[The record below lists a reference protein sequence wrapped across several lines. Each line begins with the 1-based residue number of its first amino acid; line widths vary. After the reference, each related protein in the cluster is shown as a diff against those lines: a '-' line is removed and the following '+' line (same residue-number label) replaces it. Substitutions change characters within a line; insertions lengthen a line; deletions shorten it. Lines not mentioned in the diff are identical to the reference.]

1 MAVLFARL
9 REIAL
14 PILREGGDSDARG
27 TRLPAAGPVAWTHS
41 GRRVRL
47 IHNPGSQNRRLHAE
61 SGGADADGIGG
72 RALPLLRAPRRY
84 RQALLL
90 ARQKE
95 GRPAP
100 PRSCGGDRRT
110 SGSAAPGGGAWALSC
125 QPPPRSR

>member
-14 PILREGGDSDARG
+14 PILREGGESDARG

-72 RALPLLRAPRRY
+72 RALPPLL
-84 RQALLL
+84 
-90 ARQKE
+90 
-95 GRPAP
+95 AP
-100 PRSCGGDRRT
+100 PRFHP
-110 SGSAAPGGGAWALSC
+110 ANLLAPKKTGIS
-125 QPPPRSR
+125 PPA

>member
-72 RALPLLRAPRRY
+72 RPLPVL
-84 RQALLL
+84 
-90 ARQKE
+90 
-95 GRPAP
+95 PAP
-100 PRSCGGDRRT
+100 PRYDPPPLLARKKAGCHPATRS
-110 SGSAAPGGGAWALSC
+110 GGGA
-125 QPPPRSR
+125 